1 MREERE
7 GGRERERERERK
19 HHHPPH
25 PPLHQLI
32 AHDREVY
39 DIAWGGVAVFASAS
53 ADGSVRVFDLRDRD
67 HSTIVYEH
75 ATPSTPLLRLAW
87 NKQDP
92 RYMAVTAA
100 DSPAVAVLDIRFPA
114 APVAELA
121 RHNGAANALA
131 WAPHSSC
138 HMCTAG
144 DDAQALIW
152 DLSALGSRSGGG
164 GSGGSG
170 GGSGGA
176 SGSLDPILAYS
187 AGAPVVGL
195 EWSAAAPDW
204 VAVAFGSRCQVL
216 RV

>member
-1 MREERE
+1 M
-7 GGRERERERERK
+7 
-19 HHHPPH
+19 
-25 PPLHQLI
+25 
-32 AHDREVY
+32 
-39 DIAWGGVAVFASAS
+39 S

-75 ATPSTPLLRLAW
+75 PAPGTPLLRLAW

-92 RYMAVTAA
+92 RYMAATAA
-100 DSPAVAVLDIRFPA
+100 DDAAVAVLDIRFPA

-121 RHNGAANALA
+121 RHAGAANALA

-152 DLSALGSRSGGG
+152 DLSALGRPA
-164 GSGGSG
+164 GSG
-170 GGSGGA
+170 
-176 SGSLDPILAYS
+176 LDPILAYS

-204 VAVAFGSRCQVL
+204 VAVAFGSKAQIL

>member
-1 MREERE
+1 
-7 GGRERERERERK
+7 
-19 HHHPPH
+19 
-25 PPLHQLI
+25 
-32 AHDREVY
+32 
-39 DIAWGGVAVFASAS
+39 
-53 ADGSVRVFDLRDRD
+53 
-67 HSTIVYEH
+67 
-75 ATPSTPLLRLAW
+75 
-87 NKQDP
+87 
-92 RYMAVTAA
+92 MAATAA

-152 DLSALGSRSGGG
+152 DLSALGGRSGGG

-170 GGSGGA
+170 GRGAAGG
-176 SGSLDPILAYS
+176 LDPILAYS

-204 VAVAFGSRCQVL
+204 VAVAFGSRCQIL